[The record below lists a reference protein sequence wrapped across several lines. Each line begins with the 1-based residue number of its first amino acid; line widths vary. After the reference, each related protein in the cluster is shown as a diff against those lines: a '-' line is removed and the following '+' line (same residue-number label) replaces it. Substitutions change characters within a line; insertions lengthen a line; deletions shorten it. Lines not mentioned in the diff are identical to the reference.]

1 MFFFE
6 NMYNNF
12 REKMK
17 NKFLFICIIFILVS
31 PIYSTNR
38 LKNIISKKQW
48 KELPQI
54 FSDNSYT
61 VLEDYFNKVECIKFV
76 GYTSNKITYRAKF
89 TKYGEVGVIIF
100 NKKDKKFSNLSI
112 TNQIKPVYFINN
124 FKKYHVNNLSLKVGD
139 AKIYLK
145 EGYIYESIPF
155 NLLMIYRGKWKFSIK
170 PNDEE
175 ERLTLKKKY
184 KKDFFSKSN
193 NRGIFIL
200 EDKSFLNKTTPLGKV
215 TRLDKKS
222 QALFEMHRETYGKKI
237 KQFKEYWY
245 LPFSEGSNLI
255 IFPKERKSYY
265 YYKYK
270 KNSVPDTQLTT
281 STDSNMILSY
291 NSVKSL
297 KLFFSS
303 ENEVDKVKLNIFYNP
318 KNNFL
323 SGTITILYKDP
334 TSLKVLQLKKN
345 LKLAGNLDKKA
356 VGLNVF
362 KRGPIYFLLGPESN
376 KSALYYKGYIKPDNL
391 YDDIFKM
398 QAIESEN
405 TETLDLFHYL
415 SRTENFYPNPGNEFF
430 KSDVTITL
438 PTNFNCLI
446 SGTLTKKI
454 AVNRNIFKYSSK
466 GTKGIS
472 LICGEFFFKSRID
485 SIIPINIYSSN
496 FCRYSKYVNNSEIK
510 KIADFLVQKY
520 GNINISE
527 INILFKNELHEGGV
541 SNRGFIVIN
550 LSPKRSDIINIKFRH
565 NPITFRDNIGDYIVH
580 EISHQWW
587 GGIISWKSY
596 RDVWITEGLAQFS
609 VLYYLKNNISDKNF
623 KRIIRKAKKWIYKYK
638 NSGPVIYGTRIIK
651 LEDNYEAYQTIV
663 YNKSALI
670 FLMLFDMIGEKDF
683 LNRLHLILNK
693 FKFKS
698 ITSMRFIKQF
708 INKDKTLLKFFK
720 KWVYSRKL
728 PEIIYNINIDEKSA
742 EVLIEQSNTDFV
754 FPITFKVKSSKGIS
768 FEKVIVKQKKE
779 KFIIKRDSLIKSI
792 NIIDPIGPIRIRR
805 R

>member
-1 MFFFE
+1 
-6 NMYNNF
+6 MYNNF
-12 REKMK
+12 RKKMK
-17 NKFLFICIIFILVS
+17 NKFLFIYLILILIS
-31 PIYSTNR
+31 PIYSSDG

-48 KELPQI
+48 NELPAI

-61 VLEDYFNKVECIKFV
+61 ILEDYFDKVECIKFI
-76 GYTSNKITYRAKF
+76 GHTSKKITYRAKF
-89 TKYGEVGVIIF
+89 LKYGEVGVIIF

-112 TNQIKPVYFINN
+112 INQIKPIYFINS
-124 FKKYHVNNLSLKVGD
+124 FKKYHVNNLSLKIGD
-139 AKIYLK
+139 AKIHFK

-155 NLLMIYRGKWKFSIK
+155 NLLMIFSGKWEFSIK
-170 PNDEE
+170 PNDDE
-175 ERLTLKKKY
+175 ERLTLKNKY

-200 EDKSFLNKTTPLGKV
+200 EDKSFLNKTTQLGKV
-215 TRLDKKS
+215 TGLDKKS
-222 QALFEMHRETYGKKI
+222 QSLFETYRDTYGKKI

-255 IFPKERKSYY
+255 IFPKEKKTFY
-265 YYKYK
+265 YYKFK
-270 KNSVPDTQLTT
+270 RDSVPDTQLII
-281 STDSNMILSY
+281 STDNNMILSY

-297 KLFFSS
+297 KLSFSGV
-303 ENEVDKVKLNIFYNP
+303 NEVDKVKLNIFYNP
-318 KNNFL
+318 INNFI
-323 SGTITILYKDP
+323 SGTIITLYKDP

-362 KRGPIYFLLGPESN
+362 KKGHLYYLLGPESN

-398 QAIESEN
+398 QYQETGNI
-405 TETLDLFHYL
+405 ETLDLFYYL

-430 KSDVTITL
+430 KSDVTINL
-438 PTNFNCLI
+438 PNNLNCLI
-446 SGTLTKKI
+446 SGSLIKKI
-454 AVNRNIFKYSSK
+454 AVNRNIFKYTSK

-472 LICGEFFFKSRID
+472 VICGEFFLKSRID

-496 FCRYSKYVNNSEIK
+496 FCRYSKYINNSEIK
-510 KIADFLVQKY
+510 KIVNFLIQKY
-520 GNINISE
+520 GDINISE
-527 INILFKNELHEGGV
+527 INILFKNDLHEGGV
-541 SNRGFIVIN
+541 SNRGFIIIN
-550 LSPKRSDIINIKFRH
+550 LSPKRSDVVDVKFRH
-565 NPITFRDNIGDYIVH
+565 SPIIFRDNVGDYIIH

-609 VLYYLKNNISDKNF
+609 VLYYLRNNISDKNF
-623 KRIIRKAKKWIYKYK
+623 KRIIRKIKKWLYKHN

-651 LEDNYEAYQTIV
+651 LKDSYEAYQTIV

-683 LNRLHLILNK
+683 LNRLHSILNK

-698 ITSMRFIKQF
+698 ISSMQFINQF

-728 PEIIYNINIDEKSA
+728 PEIIYNIKIDEKSA
-742 EVLIEQSNTDFV
+742 EISIEQLNTDFV
-754 FPITFKVKSSKGIS
+754 FPITFNVKSSKGIS
-768 FEKVIVKQKKE
+768 FEKVIVKQKTE
-779 KFIIKRDSLIKSI
+779 KFIIKRDSSIKSI
-792 NIIDPIGPIRIRR
+792 NIIDPIGPIKISRK
-805 R
+805 

>member
-1 MFFFE
+1 
-6 NMYNNF
+6 MYNNL

-17 NKFLFICIIFILVS
+17 NKFLFIYLILILIS
-31 PIYSTNR
+31 PIYSSNR
-38 LKNIISKKQW
+38 LKNTISKKQW
-48 KELPQI
+48 NELPPI

-61 VLEDYFNKVECIKFV
+61 ILEDYFDKVEHIKFISHA
-76 GYTSNKITYRAKF
+76 SNKITYRAKF
-89 TKYGEVGVIIF
+89 LKYGEVGVIIF
-100 NKKDKKFSNLSI
+100 NKKDKKFLNLSI
-112 TNQIKPVYFINN
+112 INQIKPIYFINN

-139 AKIYLK
+139 AKIHFE

-155 NLLMIYRGKWKFSIK
+155 NLLMIFSGNWEFSIK

-175 ERLTLKKKY
+175 EKLTLKNEY

-200 EDKSFLNKTTPLGKV
+200 EDKSFLSKTTQLGKV

-222 QALFEMHRETYGKKI
+222 QSLFEIYRDTYGKKI

-255 IFPKERKSYY
+255 IFPKEKKTFY
-265 YYKYK
+265 YYKFK
-270 KNSVPDTQLTT
+270 RDSVPDTQLTIL
-281 STDSNMILSY
+281 TDNNMILSY

-297 KLFFSS
+297 KLSFSGV
-303 ENEVDKVKLNIFYNP
+303 NEVDKVKLNIFYNP
-318 KNNFL
+318 INNFI
-323 SGTITILYKDP
+323 SGTIITLYKDP
-334 TSLKVLQLKKN
+334 TSLKILQLKKN
-345 LKLAGNLDKKA
+345 LKLVGNLDKKA

-362 KRGPIYFLLGPESN
+362 KKGPLYFLLGPETN

-398 QAIESEN
+398 QYQETEN
-405 TETLDLFHYL
+405 IETLDLFYYL

-430 KSDVTITL
+430 KSDVTINL
-438 PTNFNCLI
+438 PNNLNCLI
-446 SGTLTKKI
+446 SGSLIKKI
-454 AVNRNIFKYSSK
+454 AVNRNIFKYTSK

-472 LICGEFFFKSRID
+472 VICGNFSLKDRID
-485 SIIPINIYSSN
+485 SIIPINIYSSK
-496 FCRYSKYVNNSEIK
+496 FCRYSKYINKSEIK
-510 KIADFLVQKY
+510 KIVNFLIQKY
-520 GNINISE
+520 GDINISE
-527 INILFKNELHEGGV
+527 INILFKNDLHEGGV
-541 SNRGFIVIN
+541 SNRGFIIIN
-550 LSPKRSDIINIKFRH
+550 LSPKRSDVLNIKFRH
-565 NPITFRDNIGDYIVH
+565 SPITFRDNVGDYIIH

-609 VLYYLKNNISDKNF
+609 VLYYLRNNISDKNF
-623 KRIIRKAKKWIYKYK
+623 KRIIKKIKKLLYKHN

-651 LEDNYEAYQTIV
+651 LENNYEAYQTIV

-683 LNRLHLILNK
+683 LNRLHSILNK

-698 ITSMRFIKQF
+698 ISSMQFINQF

-728 PEIIYNINIDEKSA
+728 PEIIYNIKIDEKSA
-742 EVLIEQSNTDFV
+742 EISIEQLNTDFV
-754 FPITFKVKSSKGIS
+754 FPITFNVKSSKGIS
-768 FEKVIVKQKKE
+768 FEKVIVKQKTE
-779 KFIIKRDSLIKSI
+779 KFIIKRDSSIKSI
-792 NIIDPIGPIRIRR
+792 NIIDPIGPIKISRR
-805 R
+805 